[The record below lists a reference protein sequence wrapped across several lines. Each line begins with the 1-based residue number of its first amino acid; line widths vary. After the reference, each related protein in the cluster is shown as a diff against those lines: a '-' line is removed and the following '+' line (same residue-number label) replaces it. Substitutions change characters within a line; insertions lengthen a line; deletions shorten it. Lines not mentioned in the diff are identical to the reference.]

1 MEVHAT
7 LVRTGEVLLTELGRC
22 ISATFGV
29 PHLVLTTLA
38 VVDGSPEPL
47 TPSEIADRLVAPAA
61 SMTSLLDTLEAQG
74 WVVRTPN
81 PADRRSVL
89 VQITDEG
96 RATADRLLPGIRAIE
111 VDVMS
116 VLTPTERSSML
127 KMLGKV
133 LARSA
138 ELAEAPPRT
147 LEGRRNRPDRLA

>member
-7 LVRTGEVLLTELGRC
+7 LVRVGDVLITELARGIRE
-22 ISATFGV
+22 TFGV
-29 PHLVLTTLA
+29 PHLVMTTLA
-38 VVDGSPEPL
+38 VIDGSPEPL
-47 TPSEIADRLVAPAA
+47 TPSEIADRLVVPAA

-74 WVVRTPN
+74 WVQRTPN

-96 RATADRLLPGIRAIE
+96 RATVDRLLPGIRAIE

-116 VLTPTERSSML
+116 VLTPAERKSML
-127 KMLGKV
+127 AMLGKL

-138 ELAEAPPRT
+138 ELAEQPPRI
-147 LEGRRNRPDRLA
+147 LEGRRNRPERLG